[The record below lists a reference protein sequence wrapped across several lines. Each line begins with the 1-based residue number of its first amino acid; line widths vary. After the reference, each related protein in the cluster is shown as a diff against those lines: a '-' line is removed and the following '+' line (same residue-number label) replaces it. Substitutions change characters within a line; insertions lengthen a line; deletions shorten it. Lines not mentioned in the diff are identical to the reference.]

1 MKMRT
6 LAGLVLAGLLAS
18 STVLNA
24 SMIGDTIIA
33 SGNDIGSLGSFNKW
47 AVIGHGDEFLGISA
61 GLVFDFDENSLT
73 VTGDSLSGWHGY
85 GDFVF
90 SGFDD
95 TITGFT
101 IASNTGF
108 AGSIVNNLRFDEH
121 SITLDMSGAT
131 RSLGSVLVF
140 NITTATPVP
149 LPSSALLLGSGLL
162 MLGLVR
168 RK

>member
-1 MKMRT
+1 MKMRN

-18 STVLNA
+18 STVSNA
-24 SMIGDTIIA
+24 SMLGDTIIV

-47 AVIGHGDEFLGISA
+47 AVIGHGVEFLGISG
-61 GLVFDFDENSLT
+61 GLVFDFDENTLT
-73 VTGDSLSGWHGY
+73 ITGDSLTGWHGY

-108 AGSIVNNLRFDEH
+108 AGSILNNLRFDEH
-121 SITLDMSGAT
+121 SITLDMSAAT
-131 RSLGSVLVF
+131 RSLGSSLVF
-140 NITTATPVP
+140 NIPTATPVP
-149 LPSSALLLGSGLL
+149 LPSSALLVGSGLM

>member
-1 MKMRT
+1 MRNLT
-6 LAGLVLAGLLAS
+6 GLVLAGLLAS
-18 STVLNA
+18 STVSNA
-24 SMIGDTIIA
+24 SMLGDTIIA

-47 AVIGHGDEFLGISA
+47 AVIGHGVEFLGISG
-61 GLVFDFDENSLT
+61 GLVFDFDENTLT
-73 VTGDSLSGWHGY
+73 ITGDSLTGWHGY

-108 AGSIVNNLRFDEH
+108 EGSILSNLRFDEH

-131 RSLGSVLVF
+131 RSLGSSLVF
-140 NITTATPVP
+140 NISTATPVP
-149 LPSSALLLGSGLL
+149 LPSSALLLGTGLL
-162 MLGLVR
+162 WVATFK
-168 RK
+168 RKI